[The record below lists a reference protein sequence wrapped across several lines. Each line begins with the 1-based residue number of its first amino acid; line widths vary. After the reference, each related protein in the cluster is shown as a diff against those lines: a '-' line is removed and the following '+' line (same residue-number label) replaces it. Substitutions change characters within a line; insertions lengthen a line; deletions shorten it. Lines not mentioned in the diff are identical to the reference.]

1 MFEFHIAIGASP
13 DQILIF
19 IAHTIGF
26 KLSFRIL
33 AFLASFR
40 LIDFTDFRWGG
51 FWRISVI
58 ILDDN
63 SSIFDMVVNF
73 EDFKSLFDNC
83 HVEMAAKRNQILTY
97 DALKIEPTT
106 VVKHY

>member
-1 MFEFHIAIGASP
+1 MFEFHLAIGASP
-13 DQILIF
+13 DQILVF

-40 LIDFTDFRWGG
+40 LIDITDFRWGG

-83 HVEMAAKRNQILTY
+83 DVEMAAKRYQILFRSM
-97 DALKIEPTT
+97 
-106 VVKHY
+106 VC

>member
-1 MFEFHIAIGASP
+1 MFELHIAIGASP

-19 IAHTIGF
+19 IAHTIRF

-40 LIDFTDFRWGG
+40 LIDVADIRWRG

-58 ILDDN
+58 IFDDN
-63 SSIFDMVVNF
+63 SSIFYVVVNF
-73 EDFKSLFDNC
+73 EGFKSLFDNC
-83 HVEMAAKRNQILTY
+83 DVEMAAERYQIN
-97 DALKIEPTT
+97 II
-106 VVKHY
+106 